1 MILFGVL
8 TFVPLMMNA
17 NNSAADQKRQQMIM
31 GGMMSLVMLW
41 FGWTV
46 PAAVLL
52 YYVTSSLWQVIQQK
66 LITNRILESEKAK
79 AAAQMENK
87 PVEVDVVRKEKKPR
101 QHKKG

>member
-1 MILFGVL
+1 M
-8 TFVPLMMNA
+8 MMNA
-17 NNSAADQKRQQMIM
+17 NNGASEQKQQQMLM

-66 LITNRILESEKAK
+66 LITNKILESEKAK
-79 AAAQMENK
+79 VSAQMENK
-87 PVEVDVVRKEKKPR
+87 PIEVDVVRKEKKPR
-101 QHKKG
+101 QHKKN